1 MVEKTKNGAEKK
13 GTPLYV
19 KIFIALFAGIAFGY
33 VLNFM
38 GGVENE
44 IINGYVLPFF
54 QFIGD
59 LFIKLIK
66 MIVVPLV
73 FFCIIDAAL
82 SLGDIKK
89 LRSIGVKTII
99 WFLAT
104 GGISAT
110 IGLILANIIK
120 PGRGLQL
127 GTAETAME
135 VKELPGIY
143 QTLLDL
149 IPSNPFQALTSG
161 EMMQIIVFSLFLGFA
176 IISIGKEAQQLCD
189 IISLCSRTMF
199 KVIDMILGIIPY
211 GVFSLMTVA
220 LAKYG
225 VAIFGPVLKFILT
238 DYLACIIMST
248 VGYGI
253 FLTVIG
259 KVNPM
264 KFWRKAFEPW
274 MIAFSTCTSSAAL
287 PVSMEV
293 APKKMGVP
301 RDIASFVLPL
311 GCTAQM
317 NGTCAYFGIVVLF
330 AAQLYGVE
338 LSIQQQIMLVVQ
350 ATFLSVGCAATP
362 QIGLV
367 ISLTLMTQMGLPLD
381 AYALVAGIYRIID
394 QIHTSTNSVGDLV
407 ASVCISEMQGEL
419 NHDICSVLDRADE
432 VWGAE
437 GVVDNQWDVVAM
449 SNLCQ
454 FIDIGYI

>member
-1 MVEKTKNGAEKK
+1 MVEKTKNGAEKR

-89 LRSIGVKTII
+89 LRSIGIKTII

-104 GGISAT
+104 GAISAT

-176 IISIGKEAQQLCD
+176 IISIGKEAQPLCD

-238 DYLACIIMST
+238 DYLACITMSI
-248 VGYGI
+248 VGYSI
-253 FLTVIG
+253 FLSVIG

-407 ASVCISEMQGEL
+407 ASVCISQMEGEL
-419 NHDICSVLDRADE
+419 DHEIF
-432 VWGAE
+432 
-437 GVVDNQWDVVAM
+437 NQEEAKKAA
-449 SNLCQ
+449 
-454 FIDIGYI
+454 

>member
-13 GTPLYV
+13 ETPLYV

-59 LFIKLIK
+59 LFIKLI
-66 MIVVPLV
+66 IVPLV

-238 DYLACIIMST
+238 DYLACITMSI
-248 VGYGI
+248 VGYSI
-253 FLTVIG
+253 FLSVIG

-407 ASVCISEMQGEL
+407 ASVCISQMEGEL
-419 NHDICSVLDRADE
+419 DHEIF
-432 VWGAE
+432 
-437 GVVDNQWDVVAM
+437 NQEEAKKAA
-449 SNLCQ
+449 
-454 FIDIGYI
+454 

>member
-89 LRSIGVKTII
+89 LRSIGIKTII

-104 GGISAT
+104 GAISAT

-225 VAIFGPVLKFILT
+225 VAIFEPVLKFILT

-407 ASVCISEMQGEL
+407 ASVCISQMEGEL
-419 NHDICSVLDRADE
+419 DHEIF
-432 VWGAE
+432 
-437 GVVDNQWDVVAM
+437 NQEEAKKAA
-449 SNLCQ
+449 
-454 FIDIGYI
+454 

>member
-13 GTPLYV
+13 ETPLYV

-54 QFIGD
+54 QFFGD

-367 ISLTLMTQMGLPLD
+367 ISLTLVTQMGLPLD

-419 NHDICSVLDRADE
+419 NHDVF
-432 VWGAE
+432 
-437 GVVDNQWDVVAM
+437 NQVEQKKAA
-449 SNLCQ
+449 
-454 FIDIGYI
+454 

>member
-104 GGISAT
+104 GAISAT

-248 VGYGI
+248 VGYSI
-253 FLTVIG
+253 FLIVIG

-407 ASVCISEMQGEL
+407 ASVCISQMEGELDHEIFNQGE
-419 NHDICSVLDRADE
+419 AKK
-432 VWGAE
+432 A
-437 GVVDNQWDVVAM
+437 A
-449 SNLCQ
+449 
-454 FIDIGYI
+454 

>member
-54 QFIGD
+54 QFLGD

-407 ASVCISEMQGEL
+407 ASVCISQMEGEL
-419 NHDICSVLDRADE
+419 DHE
-432 VWGAE
+432 VF
-437 GVVDNQWDVVAM
+437 NQEEVKKAA
-449 SNLCQ
+449 
-454 FIDIGYI
+454 

>member
-89 LRSIGVKTII
+89 LRSIGIKTII

-104 GGISAT
+104 GVISAT

-407 ASVCISEMQGEL
+407 ASVCISQMEGEL
-419 NHDICSVLDRADE
+419 DRE
-432 VWGAE
+432 IF
-437 GVVDNQWDVVAM
+437 NQEEAKKAA
-449 SNLCQ
+449 
-454 FIDIGYI
+454 

>member
-13 GTPLYV
+13 ETPLYV

-127 GTAETAME
+127 GTAETAMG

-238 DYLACIIMST
+238 DYLACITMSI
-248 VGYGI
+248 VGYSI
-253 FLTVIG
+253 FLSVIG

-407 ASVCISEMQGEL
+407 ASVCISQMEGEL
-419 NHDICSVLDRADE
+419 DHEIF
-432 VWGAE
+432 
-437 GVVDNQWDVVAM
+437 NQEEAKKAA
-449 SNLCQ
+449 
-454 FIDIGYI
+454 

>member
-13 GTPLYV
+13 ETPLYV

-211 GVFSLMTVA
+211 GVFSLMTVV

-238 DYLACIIMST
+238 DYLACITMSI
-248 VGYGI
+248 VGYSI
-253 FLTVIG
+253 FLSVIG

-407 ASVCISEMQGEL
+407 ASVCISQMEGEL
-419 NHDICSVLDRADE
+419 DHEIF
-432 VWGAE
+432 
-437 GVVDNQWDVVAM
+437 NQEEAKKAA
-449 SNLCQ
+449 
-454 FIDIGYI
+454 

>member
-54 QFIGD
+54 KFIGD

-161 EMMQIIVFSLFLGFA
+161 EMMQIIVFSLFFGFA

-407 ASVCISEMQGEL
+407 ASVCISQMEGEL
-419 NHDICSVLDRADE
+419 DHEIF
-432 VWGAE
+432 
-437 GVVDNQWDVVAM
+437 NQEEAKKAA
-449 SNLCQ
+449 
-454 FIDIGYI
+454 

>member
-13 GTPLYV
+13 ETPLYV

-176 IISIGKEAQQLCD
+176 IISIGKEAQPLCD

-238 DYLACIIMST
+238 DYLACITMSI
-248 VGYGI
+248 VGYSI
-253 FLTVIG
+253 FLSVIG

-394 QIHTSTNSVGDLV
+394 QIHTSTNSVDDLV
-407 ASVCISEMQGEL
+407 ASVCISQMEGEL
-419 NHDICSVLDRADE
+419 DHEIF
-432 VWGAE
+432 
-437 GVVDNQWDVVAM
+437 NQEEAKKAA
-449 SNLCQ
+449 
-454 FIDIGYI
+454 

>member
-120 PGRGLQL
+120 PGHGLQL
-127 GTAETAME
+127 GTAETAIE

-161 EMMQIIVFSLFLGFA
+161 EMMQIIVVSLFLGFA
-176 IISIGKEAQQLCD
+176 IISIGKEAQPLCD

-238 DYLACIIMST
+238 DYLACITMSI
-248 VGYGI
+248 VGYSI
-253 FLTVIG
+253 FLSVIG

-407 ASVCISEMQGEL
+407 ASVCISQMEGEL
-419 NHDICSVLDRADE
+419 DHEIF
-432 VWGAE
+432 
-437 GVVDNQWDVVAM
+437 NQEEAKKAA
-449 SNLCQ
+449 
-454 FIDIGYI
+454 

>member
-89 LRSIGVKTII
+89 LRSIGIKTII

-104 GGISAT
+104 GAISAT

-394 QIHTSTNSVGDLV
+394 QIHTSTNSVGNLV
-407 ASVCISEMQGEL
+407 ASVCISQMEGEL
-419 NHDICSVLDRADE
+419 DRE
-432 VWGAE
+432 IF
-437 GVVDNQWDVVAM
+437 NQEEAKKAA
-449 SNLCQ
+449 
-454 FIDIGYI
+454 

>member
-13 GTPLYV
+13 ETPLYV

-248 VGYGI
+248 VGYSI
-253 FLTVIG
+253 FLIVIG

-264 KFWRKAFEPW
+264 MFWRKAFEPW

-407 ASVCISEMQGEL
+407 ASVCISQMEGEL
-419 NHDICSVLDRADE
+419 DHEIF
-432 VWGAE
+432 
-437 GVVDNQWDVVAM
+437 NQEEAKKAA
-449 SNLCQ
+449 
-454 FIDIGYI
+454 

>member
-248 VGYGI
+248 VGYSI
-253 FLTVIG
+253 FLIVIG

-338 LSIQQQIMLVVQ
+338 LSIQQQIMLFVQ

-407 ASVCISEMQGEL
+407 ASVCISQMEGELDHEIFNQGE
-419 NHDICSVLDRADE
+419 AKK
-432 VWGAE
+432 A
-437 GVVDNQWDVVAM
+437 A
-449 SNLCQ
+449 
-454 FIDIGYI
+454 

>member
-127 GTAETAME
+127 E

-238 DYLACIIMST
+238 DYLACITMSI
-248 VGYGI
+248 VGYSI
-253 FLTVIG
+253 FLSVIG

-407 ASVCISEMQGEL
+407 ASVCISQMEGEL
-419 NHDICSVLDRADE
+419 DHDIF
-432 VWGAE
+432 
-437 GVVDNQWDVVAM
+437 NQEEAKKAA
-449 SNLCQ
+449 
-454 FIDIGYI
+454 

>member
-248 VGYGI
+248 VGYSI
-253 FLTVIG
+253 FLIVIG

-350 ATFLSVGCAATP
+350 ATFVSVGCAATP

-407 ASVCISEMQGEL
+407 ASVCISQMEGELDHEIFNQGE
-419 NHDICSVLDRADE
+419 AKK
-432 VWGAE
+432 A
-437 GVVDNQWDVVAM
+437 A
-449 SNLCQ
+449 
-454 FIDIGYI
+454 

>member
-1 MVEKTKNGAEKK
+1 MAEQVPGMGKGNQKK
-13 GTPLYV
+13 ETPLYV
-19 KIFIALFAGIAFGY
+19 KIFIALFAGIVFGY
-33 VLNFM
+33 ILNFL
-38 GGVENE
+38 GGVENAA
-44 IINGYVLPFF
+44 IGGYVLPFF
-54 QFIGD
+54 QFVGD

-89 LRSIGVKTII
+89 LRSIGVKTIA

-104 GGISAT
+104 GAVSAT
-110 IGLILANIIK
+110 IGLILANLIQ
-120 PGRGLQL
+120 PGRGLVL
-127 GTAETAME
+127 GTVDSVAE

-149 IPSNPFQALTSG
+149 IPANPFASLTSG
-161 EMMQIIVFSLFLGFA
+161 EMMQIIVFSLFMGFA
-176 IISIGKEAQQLCD
+176 IISIGKEAKPLAD
-189 IISLCSRTMF
+189 MISLLSQTMF
-199 KVIDMILGIIPY
+199 KIIDMILGIIPY

-225 VAIFGPVLKFILT
+225 IAIFGPVLKFIAT
-238 DYLACIIMST
+238 DYLAGIIMCT
-248 VGYGI
+248 AGYGI
-253 FLTVIG
+253 LLTVFG
-259 KVNPM
+259 KVNPIR
-264 KFWRKAFEPW
+264 FWKKAFEPW

-287 PVSMEV
+287 PVSMDI
-293 APKKMGVP
+293 APRKMGVP
-301 RDIASFVLPL
+301 KDIASFVLPL

-338 LSIQQQIMLVVQ
+338 LSLQQQVMMVIQ

-381 AYALVAGIYRIID
+381 AYALVAGIYRIVD

-407 ASVCISEMQGEL
+407 AAVCISEMQGEL
-419 NHDICSVLDRADE
+419 NHTVFNEEE
-432 VWGAE
+432 VKAS
-437 GVVDNQWDVVAM
+437 A
-449 SNLCQ
+449 
-454 FIDIGYI
+454 

>member
-13 GTPLYV
+13 ETPLYV

-44 IINGYVLPFF
+44 IINGYVLQFF

-248 VGYGI
+248 VGYSI
-253 FLTVIG
+253 FLIVIG

-407 ASVCISEMQGEL
+407 ASVCISQMEGELDHEIFNQGE
-419 NHDICSVLDRADE
+419 AKK
-432 VWGAE
+432 A
-437 GVVDNQWDVVAM
+437 A
-449 SNLCQ
+449 
-454 FIDIGYI
+454 

>member
-13 GTPLYV
+13 ETPLYV

-89 LRSIGVKTII
+89 LRSIGIKTII

-104 GGISAT
+104 GAISAT

-176 IISIGKEAQQLCD
+176 IISIGKEAQPLCD

-238 DYLACIIMST
+238 DYLACITMSI
-248 VGYGI
+248 VGYSI
-253 FLTVIG
+253 FLSVIG

-394 QIHTSTNSVGDLV
+394 QIHTSTNSVDDLV
-407 ASVCISEMQGEL
+407 ASVCISQMEGEL
-419 NHDICSVLDRADE
+419 DHEIF
-432 VWGAE
+432 
-437 GVVDNQWDVVAM
+437 NQEEAKKAA
-449 SNLCQ
+449 
-454 FIDIGYI
+454 

>member
-13 GTPLYV
+13 ETPLYV

-89 LRSIGVKTII
+89 LRSIGIKTII

-104 GGISAT
+104 GAISAT

-176 IISIGKEAQQLCD
+176 IISIGKEAQPLCD

-238 DYLACIIMST
+238 DYLACITMSI
-248 VGYGI
+248 VGYSI
-253 FLTVIG
+253 FLSVIG

-407 ASVCISEMQGEL
+407 ASVCISQMEGEL
-419 NHDICSVLDRADE
+419 DHEIF
-432 VWGAE
+432 
-437 GVVDNQWDVVAM
+437 NQEEAKKAA
-449 SNLCQ
+449 
-454 FIDIGYI
+454 

>member
-248 VGYGI
+248 VGYSI
-253 FLTVIG
+253 FLIVIG

-274 MIAFSTCTSSAAL
+274 MITFSTCTSSAAL

-407 ASVCISEMQGEL
+407 ASVCISQMEGELDHEIFNQGE
-419 NHDICSVLDRADE
+419 AKK
-432 VWGAE
+432 A
-437 GVVDNQWDVVAM
+437 A
-449 SNLCQ
+449 
-454 FIDIGYI
+454 

>member
-274 MIAFSTCTSSAAL
+274 MIAFSTCPSSAAL

-394 QIHTSTNSVGDLV
+394 LIHTSTNSVGDLV
-407 ASVCISEMQGEL
+407 ASVCISQMEGEL
-419 NHDICSVLDRADE
+419 DHE
-432 VWGAE
+432 VF
-437 GVVDNQWDVVAM
+437 NQEEVKKAA
-449 SNLCQ
+449 
-454 FIDIGYI
+454 

>member
-89 LRSIGVKTII
+89 LRSIGIKTII

-104 GGISAT
+104 GAISAT

-253 FLTVIG
+253 FLIVIG

-407 ASVCISEMQGEL
+407 ASVCISQMEGEL
-419 NHDICSVLDRADE
+419 DHEIF
-432 VWGAE
+432 
-437 GVVDNQWDVVAM
+437 NQEEAKKAA
-449 SNLCQ
+449 
-454 FIDIGYI
+454 

>member
-238 DYLACIIMST
+238 DYLACVIMST
-248 VGYGI
+248 VGYSI
-253 FLTVIG
+253 FLIVIG

-407 ASVCISEMQGEL
+407 ASVCISQMEGELDHEIFNQGE
-419 NHDICSVLDRADE
+419 AKK
-432 VWGAE
+432 A
-437 GVVDNQWDVVAM
+437 A
-449 SNLCQ
+449 
-454 FIDIGYI
+454 

>member
-89 LRSIGVKTII
+89 LRSIGIKTII

-104 GGISAT
+104 GAISAT

-407 ASVCISEMQGEL
+407 ASVCISQMEGEL
-419 NHDICSVLDRADE
+419 DREIFNHEEAKK
-432 VWGAE
+432 A
-437 GVVDNQWDVVAM
+437 A
-449 SNLCQ
+449 
-454 FIDIGYI
+454 

>member
-110 IGLILANIIK
+110 IGLILANITK

-407 ASVCISEMQGEL
+407 ASVCISQMEGEL
-419 NHDICSVLDRADE
+419 DHEIF
-432 VWGAE
+432 
-437 GVVDNQWDVVAM
+437 NQEEAKKAA
-449 SNLCQ
+449 
-454 FIDIGYI
+454 

>member
-89 LRSIGVKTII
+89 LRSIGIKTII

-104 GGISAT
+104 GAISAT

-407 ASVCISEMQGEL
+407 ASVCISQMEGEL
-419 NHDICSVLDRADE
+419 DRE
-432 VWGAE
+432 IF
-437 GVVDNQWDVVAM
+437 NQEEAKKAA
-449 SNLCQ
+449 
-454 FIDIGYI
+454 

>member
-73 FFCIIDAAL
+73 FFFCIIDAAL

-407 ASVCISEMQGEL
+407 ASVCISQMEGEL
-419 NHDICSVLDRADE
+419 DHE
-432 VWGAE
+432 VF
-437 GVVDNQWDVVAM
+437 NQEEVKKAA
-449 SNLCQ
+449 
-454 FIDIGYI
+454 

>member
-89 LRSIGVKTII
+89 LRSIGIKTII

-104 GGISAT
+104 GAISAT

-120 PGRGLQL
+120 PGHGLQL

-238 DYLACIIMST
+238 DYLACITMSI
-248 VGYGI
+248 VGYSI
-253 FLTVIG
+253 FLSVIG

-407 ASVCISEMQGEL
+407 ASVCISQMEGEL
-419 NHDICSVLDRADE
+419 DHEIF
-432 VWGAE
+432 
-437 GVVDNQWDVVAM
+437 NQEEAKKAA
-449 SNLCQ
+449 
-454 FIDIGYI
+454 

>member
-311 GCTAQM
+311 ECTAQM

-407 ASVCISEMQGEL
+407 ASVCISQMEGEL
-419 NHDICSVLDRADE
+419 DHEIFNQEE
-432 VWGAE
+432 VKKA
-437 GVVDNQWDVVAM
+437 A
-449 SNLCQ
+449 
-454 FIDIGYI
+454 

>member
-13 GTPLYV
+13 ETPLYV

-248 VGYGI
+248 VGYSI
-253 FLTVIG
+253 FLIVIG

-394 QIHTSTNSVGDLV
+394 PIHTSTTSVGDLV
-407 ASVCISEMQGEL
+407 ASVCISQMEGELDHEIFNQGE
-419 NHDICSVLDRADE
+419 AKK
-432 VWGAE
+432 A
-437 GVVDNQWDVVAM
+437 A
-449 SNLCQ
+449 
-454 FIDIGYI
+454 